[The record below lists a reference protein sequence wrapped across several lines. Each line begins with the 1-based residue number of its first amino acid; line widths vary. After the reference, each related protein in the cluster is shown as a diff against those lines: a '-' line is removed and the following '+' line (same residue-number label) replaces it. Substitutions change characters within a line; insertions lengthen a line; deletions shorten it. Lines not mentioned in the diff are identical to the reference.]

1 MKRAVAL
8 VAALLLLVL
17 APPAYAVD
25 EGVPDGDRHPNVGLL
40 GFDLDGNGPMPA
52 GYWCSGSV
60 LSDRH
65 FLTAAHC
72 ITARPAGRRV
82 GGFAASRAR
91 RPTPVHRPGP
101 IPGDLLLPLTVAPVR
116 GGVATVH
123 PDFDPDRLAHD
134 LAVVT
139 FPAGSF
145 AGVEPI
151 EVARTGLLDRQRKRQ
166 SLRLVGYGSDP
177 ERGDGDDGA
186 RLRGLSPDENHIPRP
201 ADEASGRAERRTVL
215 RATPDHR
222 SSSARPTSLSR
233 LFSEG
238 GDFSTCLGPYFSQ
251 RLDTRSE
258 RRFLARFVRLH

>member
-8 VAALLLLVL
+8 VAALMLLVF

-25 EGVPDGDRHPNVGLL
+25 EGVPDENRHPNVGLL
-40 GFDLDGNGPMPA
+40 GYDLDGNGPMPA

-72 ITARPAGRRV
+72 ITARPADVEWVVSLEPGSP
-82 GGFAASRAR
+82 A
-91 RPTPVHRPGP
+91 TPVHRPGP
-101 IPGDLLLPLTVAPVR
+101 IPSDLLLPLTVAPVR

-151 EVARTGLLDRQRKRQ
+151 EVARTGLLDRQRKGQ

-177 ERGDGDDGA
+177 ERGDGTTVLIFEGY
-186 RLRGLSPDENHIPRP
+186 RQTRTTSLVRLTKRQVELRGGLCTGDSGSPQFLGETNV
-201 ADEASGRAERRTVL
+201 AVG
-215 RATPDHR
+215 
-222 SSSARPTSLSR
+222 